1 MTGTVKEVSDRV
13 VVILIIIAVVVSII
27 GTYLVYTKASN
38 VRTQGDS
45 AFSPQP
51 GDSDSSGQVNVYV
64 VNEKRESEEGG
75 K

>member
-1 MTGTVKEVSDRV
+1 MVRTVKEVSDKV
-13 VVILIIIAVVVSII
+13 VVILIVIAVVVSII

-51 GDSDSSGQVNVYV
+51 GDTDGQVTVYV
-64 VNEKRESEEGG
+64 VNEKKESEEGG
-75 K
+75 SK

>member
-1 MTGTVKEVSDRV
+1 MAKTIKEVSDRV
-13 VVILIIIAVVVSII
+13 VVILIVIAVVVSII

-51 GDSDSSGQVNVYV
+51 GDSGSDGQVTVYV
-64 VNEKRESEEGG
+64 VNEKGESEEGG